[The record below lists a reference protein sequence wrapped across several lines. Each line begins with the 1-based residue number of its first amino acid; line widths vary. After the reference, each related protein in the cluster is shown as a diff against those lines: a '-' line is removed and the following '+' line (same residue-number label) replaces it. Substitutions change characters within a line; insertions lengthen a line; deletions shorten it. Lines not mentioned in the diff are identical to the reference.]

1 MYKNKP
7 FEQQKTSKTDQ
18 QHLIDLPNASS
29 DENEAIAKEMN
40 AKDQKLHKLWPS
52 R

>member
-7 FEQQKTSKTDQ
+7 FEQHKTSNTDQ

-29 DENEAIAKEMN
+29 DENKAIAKEMN
-40 AKDQKLHKLWPS
+40 VKDQKTPQVMTI
-52 R
+52 